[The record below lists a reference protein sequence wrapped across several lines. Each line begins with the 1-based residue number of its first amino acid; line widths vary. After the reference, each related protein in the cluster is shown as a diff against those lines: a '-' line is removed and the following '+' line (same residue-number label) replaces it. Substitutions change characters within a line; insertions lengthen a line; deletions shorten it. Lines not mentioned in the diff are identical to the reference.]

1 MQENQGSVE
10 YKEKRELHL
19 HLLDSLTAYIKI
31 MCMFN
36 TPLQCEIQ
44 TSTETQ
50 LHLQYYTSIKLVEKV
65 KLIAKC
71 QKLLSRHGLV
81 TC

>member
-1 MQENQGSVE
+1 ME

-19 HLLDSLTAYIKI
+19 HLLDSLTDYIKI
-31 MCMFN
+31 LCMFN
-36 TPLQCEIQ
+36 KLLQHKIL

-50 LHLQYYTSIKLVEKV
+50 LHQYYISIKLVEKV

-81 TC
+81 IC

>member
-31 MCMFN
+31 
-36 TPLQCEIQ
+36 IIV
-44 TSTETQ
+44 
-50 LHLQYYTSIKLVEKV
+50 YV
-65 KLIAKC
+65 
-71 QKLLSRHGLV
+71 
-81 TC
+81 